1 LDVRVYFRAYCED
14 VDIKYDSCDVN
25 SVFITLNKI
34 YDRPHR
40 VPGYPGT
47 RATRFSAYPAYPGY
61 PAYPVFIDTQDIHIR
76 KHDAKYVYKLKNTIE
91 KIIY

>member
-1 LDVRVYFRAYCED
+1 M
-14 VDIKYDSCDVN
+14 
-25 SVFITLNKI
+25 TG
-34 YDRPHR
+34 PT
-40 VPGYPGT
+40 GYPGT

-91 KIIY
+91 KIIYWWRIKWLIKI